1 MKKKPKHSPRRT
13 RANKS
18 RKTDGPNEL
27 VAILDFGSQYTQ
39 LIARR
44 VRELGE
50 YSEIV
55 RHDIRAATL
64 AARKPKAVILSGGPA
79 SVPAKGSP
87 RCDKAIFELG
97 VPVLGICYG
106 MQLMAHT
113 LGGTVGGS
121 DQREYGHAFLNVTK
135 KAPLFAGLHK
145 KFAVWMSHGD
155 RVEKLP
161 RGFDV
166 IGQSHNSPVAAMRHR
181 SRKLYGVQF
190 HPEVVHT
197 PKGTKILR
205 NFLFK
210 VAKCH
215 GKWSMASFVETTV
228 AEIRERVGKDRVL
241 CAMSGGV
248 DSSVLAC
255 LLHRAIGDRL
265 QCVFV
270 NNGLLRKNE
279 HREVAETFKKSIGLN
294 LKVVNASSE
303 FLKRLRGVT
312 SPERKRHIIGNTFVR
327 VFERAVKELGEFK
340 YLAQGTL
347 YPDVVESGALLGKA
361 LGVCGANSSPPS
373 AGHSAFGGPSAVIK
387 THHNVGGLPER
398 MKFKLIE
405 PFRHLFKDE
414 VRRVG
419 VELSLP
425 QHTIWRHPFPG
436 PGLAVRVIGPVTPG
450 KLRVLREADAIF
462 IEELRANK
470 QYRKIWQAFAVLL
483 SGKAVGVMGDERTY
497 ASVIGLRAV
506 TSRDGMTADWARIPQ
521 KVLAHIANRI
531 INEVKGVNRVV
542 YDVSSKPPS
551 TIEWE

>member
-1 MKKKPKHSPRRT
+1 MKKKPRH
-13 RANKS
+13 S
-18 RKTDGPNEL
+18 RKRPGAGEARSAGVSPVESQLACAGGPDEL

-55 RHDIRAATL
+55 RHDIPAPRL
-64 AARKPKAVILSGGPA
+64 AARRPKAIILSGGPA
-79 SVPAKGSP
+79 SVPANGSP
-87 RCDKAIFELG
+87 RCDKAIFKLG

-113 LGGTVGGS
+113 LGGRVSGA
-121 DQREYGHAFLNVTK
+121 DKREYGHAFVNAAK
-135 KAPLFAGLHK
+135 SSRIFAGLGK

-161 RGFDV
+161 RGFEV
-166 IGQSHNSPVAAMRHR
+166 IGQSHGSPVAAMRDR
-181 SRKLYGVQF
+181 SCELYGLQF

-197 PKGTKILR
+197 PKGTTILR

-210 VAKCH
+210 IAKCR
-215 GKWSMASFVETTV
+215 GKWSMASFVETAV
-228 AEIRERVGKDRVL
+228 AEIRERVGEDRVL
-241 CAMSGGV
+241 CGMSGGV

-255 LLHRAIGDRL
+255 LLHRAIGGRL
-265 QCVFV
+265 ECVFV
-270 NNGLLRKNE
+270 NNGLLRKDE
-279 HREVAETFKKSIGLN
+279 HREVADTFKKSIGLN
-294 LKVVNASSE
+294 LKYVNASSE
-303 FLKRLRGVT
+303 FLTRLRGVT
-312 SPERKRHIIGNTFVR
+312 SPERKRRIIGATFVR
-327 VFERAVKELGEFK
+327 VFERAVKGLGEFK

-347 YPDVVESGALLGKA
+347 YPDVVES
-361 LGVCGANSSPPS
+361 N
-373 AGHSAFGGPSAVIK
+373 SAFGGPSAVIK

-398 MKFKLIE
+398 MTFELIE

-419 VELSLP
+419 GELELP
-425 QHTIWRHPFPG
+425 DKVIWRHPFPG
-436 PGLAVRVIGPVTPG
+436 PGLAVRVIGPVTPR
-450 KLRVLREADAIF
+450 KLRLLREADAIF
-462 IEELRANK
+462 IEELRAAK
-470 QYRKIWQAFAVLL
+470 LYRKIWQAFAVLL

-497 ASVIGLRAV
+497 SNVIGLRAV

-521 KVLAHIANRI
+521 KVLARIANRI

>member
-1 MKKKPKHSPRRT
+1 MKKKPKYKTKRGAAA
-13 RANKS
+13 RAKHA
-18 RKTDGPNEL
+18 DGPGEL

-55 RHDIRAATL
+55 RHDIPAAKL
-64 AARKPKAVILSGGPA
+64 AARRPKAVILSGGPA
-79 SVPAKGSP
+79 SVPKRGSP
-87 RCDKAIFELG
+87 RCDKGIFKLG

-113 LGGTVGGS
+113 LGGKVAGA
-121 DQREYGHAFLNVTK
+121 DRREYGHAFLNVARTD
-135 KAPLFAGLHK
+135 PLFAGLHRK
-145 KFAVWMSHGD
+145 ISVWMSHGD

-166 IGQSHNSPVAAMRHR
+166 IGESHSSPVAAMRHR

-197 PKGTKILR
+197 PRGTEILR

-210 VAKCH
+210 IAKCH

-228 AEIRERVGKDRVL
+228 AEIRERVGSDRVL

-279 HREVAETFKKSIGLN
+279 HREVVETFSKSIGLK
-294 LKVVNASSE
+294 LKVVNASDE
-303 FLKRLRGVT
+303 FLRKLRGVA
-312 SPERKRHIIGNTFVR
+312 SPERKRRIIGNVFVR
-327 VFERAVKELGEFK
+327 VFERAVKELGKFK

-347 YPDVVESGALLGKA
+347 YPDVVESGASLGKA
-361 LGVCGANSSPPS
+361 LGVCGANSSPPL

-387 THHNVGGLPER
+387 THHNVGGLPKR
-398 MKFKLIE
+398 MKFKLVE

-419 VELSLP
+419 MELKLP
-425 QHTIWRHPFPG
+425 AEIIWRHPFPG
-436 PGLAVRVIGPVTPG
+436 PGLAVRVIGPITPR
-450 KLRVLREADAIF
+450 KLRMLREADAIF
-462 IEELRANK
+462 IEELRAK
-470 QYRKIWQAFAVLL
+470 KLYRKIWQAFAVLL

-497 ASVIGLRAV
+497 SSVVGLRAV

-521 KVLAHIANRI
+521 KALAHIANRI